1 MMMTTEGAL
10 AYGDIMNM
18 DEVER
23 LFWLQKCI
31 DHNEKQEED
40 YQRSKRS
47 SGRR

>member
-10 AYGDIMNM
+10 GYRDVMDM

-31 DHNEKQEED
+31 DRNEKLEEEAE
-40 YQRSKRS
+40 RAKS
-47 SGRR
+47 RR